1 MADGVERAAGSVG
14 GRLMNAPPAAS
25 PPAPATA
32 DALGRLPPL
41 RAEGRLGRL
50 RDLLADSS
58 VDAVVVSEPA
68 NVRWLTGFTGSNG
81 TVVVLGS
88 GDALLVTDGRYAEQ
102 APTQLAEAGTS
113 GDVEVVV
120 ARKVAQAVAA
130 RLDAVSRLGLED
142 SVAWREQI
150 GWNEAVDAET
160 TPLTEAVEGL
170 RAVKDPAE
178 LARMQA
184 AAAVADEALAATEP
198 MLRPGVTEVQ
208 VQQHLDDAIRAAGA
222 SGPAYD
228 TIVAS
233 GPNSALPHARPTE
246 RRLRAG
252 DLVIIDVGAVVD
264 GYRSDMTRSFVL
276 GGPDEQAETMLEVV
290 GRSQSAGVE
299 AVRPGANAGDIDSTC
314 RSVIEEAGMGEAFM
328 HGSGHGVGLDI
339 HELPRVVSG
348 STAVLEPGNVLTIEP
363 GVYFPGVGG
372 ARVEDLL
379 VVTGDGC
386 RQLTLYPKAPVVPL
400 AR

>member
-1 MADGVERAAGSVG
+1 MD
-14 GRLMNAPPAAS
+14 
-25 PPAPATA
+25 
-32 DALGRLPPL
+32 
-41 RAEGRLGRL
+41 GRLGRL
-50 RDLLADSS
+50 RHRLAEED
-58 VDAVVVSEPA
+58 VDAAVISQPA

-81 TVVVLGS
+81 TVVVFGS
-88 GDALLVTDGRYAEQ
+88 GEALLVTDSRYAEQ
-102 APTQLAEAGTS
+102 APAQIAEAG
-113 GDVEVVV
+113 VAAELEVVV
-120 ARKVAQAVAA
+120 ARKATDAA
-130 RLDAVSRLGLED
+130 AGRLDGVSRLGLED
-142 SVAWREQI
+142 SVAWAEQI
-150 GWNEAVDAET
+150 RWSEAVDAST
-160 TPLTEAVEGL
+160 VPLTEAVEGL

-178 LARMQA
+178 LTRMQA
-184 AAAVADEALAATEP
+184 AARIADGALAAAEP
-198 MLRPGVTEVQ
+198 MLRPGVTEAEI
-208 VQQHLDDAIRAAGA
+208 QQTLDDAIRASGA

-233 GPNSALPHARPTE
+233 GPNSALPHARPTD
-246 RRLRAG
+246 RKLQAG
-252 DLVIIDVGAVVD
+252 DLVVVDVGAEVD

-276 GGPDEQAETMLEVV
+276 GDPDEQVESMLEVV

-299 AVRPGANAGDIDSTC
+299 AVRPGVEASEIDGAC
-314 RSVIEEAGMGEAFM
+314 RSVIDEAGMGEAFV

-348 STAVLEPGNVLTIEP
+348 STAVLEPGNVLTVEP

-379 VVTGDGC
+379 VVTDHGC

>member
-1 MADGVERAAGSVG
+1 MSSSAGS
-14 GRLMNAPPAAS
+14 ADS
-25 PPAPATA
+25 PVPATA
-32 DALGRLPPL
+32 PSLPPL
-41 RAEGRLGRL
+41 RVDGRLGRL
-50 RDLLADSS
+50 RSRLAAAD
-58 VDAVVVSEPA
+58 VDAAVISEPA

-88 GDALLVTDGRYAEQ
+88 GAALLVTDSRYSEQ
-102 APTQLAEAGTS
+102 APAQLAEAGCS
-113 GDVEVVV
+113 DEVEVVV
-120 ARKVAQAVAA
+120 ARRAAHTAAERLGAVA
-130 RLDAVSRLGLED
+130 RLGLED
-142 SVAWREQI
+142 SVAWAEQI
-150 GWNEAVDAET
+150 RWSEAVDAST
-160 TPLTEAVEGL
+160 VPLTEAVEGL

-184 AAAVADEALAATEP
+184 AARIADEALAAAQP
-198 MLRPGVTEVQ
+198 MLRPGVTETEI
-208 VQQHLDDAIRAAGA
+208 QQTLDDAIRAAGA

-233 GPNSALPHARPTE
+233 GPNSALPHARPTDRE
-246 RRLRAG
+246 LQAG
-252 DLVIIDVGAVVD
+252 DLVVVDVGAEVD

-276 GGPDEQAETMLEVV
+276 GDPDEQVEAMLEVV

-299 AVRPGANAGDIDSTC
+299 AVRPGVEASEIDGAC
-314 RSVIEEAGMGEAFM
+314 RSVIDEAGMGEAFV

-348 STAVLEPGNVLTIEP
+348 STAVLEPGNVLTVEP

-379 VVTGDGC
+379 VVTADGC
-386 RQLTLYPKAPVVPL
+386 RPLTLYPKTPVVPIP
-400 AR
+400 A

>member
-1 MADGVERAAGSVG
+1 MSGNSRPRAQPLNS
-14 GRLMNAPPAAS
+14 
-25 PPAPATA
+25 
-32 DALGRLPPL
+32 LPPL
-41 RAEGRLGRL
+41 RVDGRLGRL
-50 RDLLADSS
+50 RDRLADSG
-58 VDAVVVSEPA
+58 VDAAVIVEPA

-88 GDALLVTDGRYAEQ
+88 GEALLVTDSRYAEQ
-102 APTQLAEAGTS
+102 APAQLADAGCP
-113 GDVEVVV
+113 DEVEVVV
-120 ARKVAQAVAA
+120 ARRAAHAVAE
-130 RLDAVSRLGLED
+130 RLGVVARLGLED
-142 SVAWREQI
+142 SVARLGLEDTVAWGEQI
-150 GWNEAVDAET
+150 RWSEAVDAST
-160 TPLTEAVEGL
+160 VPLTEAVEEL

-184 AAAVADEALAATEP
+184 AARIADGALAATEP
-198 MLRPGVTEVQ
+198 MLRPGVTEAQ
-208 VQQHLDDAIRAAGA
+208 LQQALDDAIRAAGS

-246 RRLRAG
+246 REFQAG
-252 DLVIIDVGAVVD
+252 DLVIVDVGATVD

-276 GGPDEQAETMLEVV
+276 GDPDEQAETMLELV

-299 AVRPGANAGDIDSTC
+299 AVRPGVEAGDIDGVC
-314 RSVIEEAGMGEAFM
+314 RSVIEEAGMGEAFL

-339 HELPRVVSG
+339 HELPRVSSG
-348 STAVLEPGNVLTIEP
+348 SSAVLEPGNVLTVEP

-379 VVTGDGC
+379 VVTDDGC
-386 RQLTLYPKAPVVPL
+386 RALTLYPKTPQVQLPG
-400 AR
+400 